1 MPYVSVRMLKG
12 RTKDQKKELAQAITK
27 ALAEIC
33 GARREGT
40 TVVIDEVDRENWA
53 IGGELMSERG

>member
-12 RTKDQKKELAQAITK
+12 RTKDQKKELAKVITD
-27 ALAEIC
+27 AMADIC

-40 TVVIDEVDRENWA
+40 TVVIDEVERENWA
-53 IGGELMSERG
+53 VGGELMSEKQ